1 VFRKILQPPSSGYKN
16 GCNVILC
23 LQYYKV
29 LCLKIPHRVFRIDI
43 FSTGLQIKMFLVR
56 VIFLP
61 ALQSSVGS

>member
-1 VFRKILQPPSSGYKN
+1 VFRRILLPPSSGHKN
-16 GCNVILC
+16 GGNVILC

-29 LCLKIPHRVFRIDI
+29 LCLKIPHIVFRIDI
-43 FSTGLQIKMFLVR
+43 FSTGVQIKMFLLR